1 MQEEIF
7 KKVAELIAANNDIAV
22 ETITMDSTFQKL
34 TMDSLDGLALIT
46 DLESC
51 YNISIPNAEALKIRT
66 VSEVVE
72 KLEKLLILQQKL

>member
-1 MQEEIF
+1 MQEQIF
-7 KKVAELIAANNDIAV
+7 KKVAELIAANNDIEI

-46 DLESC
+46 DLESY

-72 KLEKLLILQQKL
+72 KLEKLLILQK